1 MIPIQVSHKVHAYKK
16 EYLINEKNSMFSLE
30 WRATDLSVLRW
41 GLPTLLYLS
50 IMKQTFH
57 GFWRK
62 ILRKSYSSCFL
73 TPCQVLKAPTT
84 APWTQG
90 DKQASPDGAHSLTPG
105 IKSQESLSEGVA
117 ICVAIHITLQTLNTL
132 DRCSRDWS
140 MKKDKRTKG
149 IHLTP
154 LRRIPKSCKR
164 TGSN

>member
-1 MIPIQVSHKVHAYKK
+1 MSFMIPIQVFHKVHAYKK

-30 WRATDLSVLRW
+30 WRATDLSVLR
-41 GLPTLLYLS
+41 LPTLLYLS

-117 ICVAIHITLQTLNTL
+117 ICVAIHITLQILNTF

-140 MKKDKRTKG
+140 MKKDKKTKG
-149 IHLTP
+149 IHLT
-154 LRRIPKSCKR
+154 L
-164 TGSN
+164 